1 MNNKLLEI
9 AYFRLIKFKKIIFD
23 MQIFDFIF
31 VCIDSNEEGVYLD
44 ENGETIEEH
53 MKIIDRFNFIIND
66 ITSFIYNFEPY
77 QFKGELIYD
86 S

>member
-1 MNNKLLEI
+1 MNNKLLKI
-9 AYFRLIKFKKIIFD
+9 AYFKLMKFKKIIFN

-31 VCIDSNEEGVYLD
+31 VCIDSNKEGVYLD
-44 ENGETIEEH
+44 ENKKTIKEH
-53 MKIIDRFNFIIND
+53 MKIIDRFNFIFKD

-77 QFKGELIYD
+77 KFKGELIYD

>member
-1 MNNKLLEI
+1 MNNKLLKI
-9 AYFRLIKFKKIIFD
+9 TYFKSMKFKKIIFN

-31 VCIDSNEEGVYLD
+31 VCIDSNKEGVYLD
-44 ENGETIEEH
+44 ENRETIKEH
-53 MKIIDRFNFIIND
+53 MEIIDKFNFIFKD

-77 QFKGELIYD
+77 QFKGELIYG

>member
-31 VCIDSNEEGVYLD
+31 VCIDSNKEGVYLD
-44 ENGETIEEH
+44 ENRETIKEH
-53 MKIIDRFNFIIND
+53 MKIIDRFNFIFKEIK
-66 ITSFIYNFEPY
+66 SFIYNFEPY